1 MINTRNL
8 SEEDFEEIEKLKRV
22 IRKNIANLECPMIIL
37 PEMKGKV
44 RIGRQDL
51 KIVQQDGDKYAKS
64 FFVYLKT

>member
-8 SEEDFEEIEKLKRV
+8 QKEDFEEIEKLKRL